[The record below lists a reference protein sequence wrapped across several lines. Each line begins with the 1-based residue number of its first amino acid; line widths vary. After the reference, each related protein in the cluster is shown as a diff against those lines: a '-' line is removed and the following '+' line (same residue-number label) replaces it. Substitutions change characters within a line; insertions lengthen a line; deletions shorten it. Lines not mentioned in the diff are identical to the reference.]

1 LQYHIGC
8 SGWSYTAWL
17 GPFYPSKLENS
28 DWLRYYS
35 QIFDYV
41 EIDSSFY
48 RMPNKFMVKNWA
60 KKTPDNFRFTA
71 KFPKVITHDKHLVD
85 VDEVYTF
92 FNNIEPLQ
100 EKTLAL
106 LIQLPPSMQIMPGL
120 EGLKELV
127 RLLDGRFRYAV
138 EVRHPSWFQDLA
150 YNFFANN
157 DISLVWSQLARM
169 STPPIVTTDFLYV
182 RFIGDRSINEK
193 DFGKIQKDRVL
204 EMKRWAD
211 QVKRVESGRERGRRK
226 EVSLAMIAANN
237 HYAGFGPGTANLF
250 RKMVGLSELSWEDP
264 QEIQNQLRLKLRR
277 EQQVE
282 QDQQIRNSSKITS
295 KNTKKRLSSLVEF
308 MG

>member
-8 SGWSYTAWL
+8 SGWSYSAWL

-35 QIFDYV
+35 QVFDYV

-48 RMPNKFMVKNWA
+48 RMPSKFMVKNWA

-85 VDEVYTF
+85 VNEEVYTYLS
-92 FNNIEPLQ
+92 NMEPLQ
-100 EKTLAL
+100 EKTIAL

-120 EGLKELV
+120 QGLKDLV
-127 RLLDGRFRYAV
+127 RILDGRFRYAV

-157 DISLVWSQLARM
+157 DICMVWSQLARM
-169 STPPIVTTDFLYV
+169 STPPIVTSDFLYV

-193 DFGKIQKDRVL
+193 DFGKIQKDRII
-204 EMKRWAD
+204 EMKQWAYEIK
-211 QVKRVESGRERGRRK
+211 QVESGKERGRNK
-226 EVSLAMIAANN
+226 EVNLAMIAANN

-250 RKMVGLSELSWEDP
+250 RKMVGLPELSWED
-264 QEIQNQLRLKLRR
+264 QLRIQEQVRFELRQ
-277 EQQVE
+277 EDQAQQS
-282 QDQQIRNSSKITS
+282 RSPTKAPP
-295 KNTKKRLSSLVEF
+295 KNTKKRQSSLVEF